1 MSCAGLR
8 DEPDG
13 IAMIAGKRLFL
24 ELLRQEGVDYI
35 FGNPGTTELPLMDAL
50 AVEPHIRYV
59 LGLQEA
65 TVLGMA
71 DGFAQAS
78 GGLAVVSLHAT
89 PGLGNAIGALRNARK
104 AGVPLIVTA
113 GQQDLSYNLTEPNL
127 WADLLPIAQP
137 FVKWAFEPRRLSE
150 LPTVIHRAAK
160 TALAPPTGPVF
171 VSLPADLLNA
181 EADVALGSP
190 TRIGTAIRGDADA
203 IARAAALLARAEHPV
218 IVAGDAVAQ
227 HGAQAELLSLAE
239 AIGAPVYSEG
249 IASRAVFPPAHG
261 LYRGPLVRLAHQI
274 RAVMERH
281 DLLLSIGG
289 DLFTLSLPGE
299 IEPLPPGMTIVH
311 LDTDPWELGKNY
323 PTEVAILG
331 DPRVTLPELTA
342 ALAGRM
348 TSGARAHAE
357 NRAKREAA
365 AGLAQLRK
373 LRESA
378 VAQERAQ
385 PIHPLALMHA
395 IAEALPPDAVVVDE
409 AISSAG
415 GLKGS
420 DPHSYFGN
428 RGGGIGW
435 GLPAA
440 IGVQLALP
448 ERRVVALIGDGS
460 AMYSIQALYSAA
472 RERIPVVF
480 VIVNNASYRILK
492 QRTNAMKSFAAQ
504 KDSYIGMDLI
514 DPAIGFLDLAR
525 GLGLAAHRARTLAE
539 VRDQL
544 AAALASTS
552 ATLIEVEVD
561 RSFKP
566 V

>member
-1 MSCAGLR
+1 
-8 DEPDG
+8 
-13 IAMIAGKRLFL
+13 MITGKRLFL
-24 ELLRQEGVDYI
+24 ELLRQEGVKYI

-50 AVEPHIRYV
+50 AVEPHVRYL

-89 PGLGNAIGALRNARK
+89 PGLGNAIGALHNARK
-104 AGVPLIVTA
+104 AGVPLLVTA

-181 EADVALGSP
+181 EDDVALGAP
-190 TRIGTAIRGDADA
+190 TRVETAIRGDADA
-203 IARAAALLARAEHPV
+203 IARAAALLAKAERPV

-227 HGAQAELLSLAE
+227 RGAQAELVALADT
-239 AIGAPVYSEG
+239 IGAPVYSEG

-261 LYRGPLVRLAHQI
+261 LYRGPLVRLAAQI
-274 RAVMERH
+274 RAVMETH

-299 IEPLPPGMTIVH
+299 IDPLPPGMTIVH

-331 DPRVTLPELTA
+331 DPRATLPELAA
-342 ALAGRM
+342 ALSARM
-348 TSGARAHAE
+348 TPAERSRAESRGQTEARAGHV
-357 NRAKREAA
+357 
-365 AGLAQLRK
+365 QLQK
-373 LRESA
+373 LRQSA
-378 VAQERAQ
+378 DALANAQ
-385 PIHPLALMHA
+385 PIHPLALMQA
-395 IAEALPPDAVVVDE
+395 VADALPTDAVVVDE

-415 GLKGS
+415 GLHRFLKTS
-420 DPHSYFGN
+420 DPQSYFGN

-435 GLPAA
+435 GLPASV
-440 IGVQLALP
+440 GVQLALP
-448 ERRVVALIGDGS
+448 ARRVVALIGDGS

-504 KDSYIGMDLI
+504 KDSYVGMDLI

-525 GLGLAAHRARTLAE
+525 GLGLAAYRARTLAD
-539 VRDQL
+539 VREHL

>member
-1 MSCAGLR
+1 
-8 DEPDG
+8 
-13 IAMIAGKRLFL
+13 MISGKRLFL
-24 ELLRQEGVDYI
+24 ELLQQEGVGYI

-50 AVEPHIRYV
+50 AVEPRIRYV

-71 DGFAQAS
+71 DGFAQAT
-78 GGLAVVSLHAT
+78 GRLAVVSLHAA
-89 PGLGNAIGALRNARK
+89 PGLGNAIGALHNARK

-137 FVKWAFEPRRLSE
+137 FVKWAYEPRTVAE
-150 LPTVIHRAAK
+150 LPRVIHRAAK
-160 TALAPPTGPVF
+160 TALASPAGPVF
-171 VSLPADLLNA
+171 ISLPADLLNA

-203 IARAAALLARAEHPV
+203 IARAADALVKAERPV

-227 HGAQAELLSLAE
+227 RGAQAELLALAQT
-239 AIGAPVYSEG
+239 IGAPVYAEG
-249 IASRAVFPPAHG
+249 IASRAVFPPHHG
-261 LYRGPLVRLAHQI
+261 LYRGPLVRLAAQI
-274 RAVMERH
+274 RAVLEQH

-299 IEPLPPGMTIVH
+299 IEPLPSGMPIVH

-323 PTEVAILG
+323 PTAAAILG
-331 DPRVTLPELTA
+331 DPRATLPDLIA
-342 ALAGRM
+342 AVAGRM
-348 TSGARAHAE
+348 TPAGRVQAE
-357 NRAKREAA
+357 SRAKREAA
-365 AGLAQLRK
+365 AGLAQLEK
-373 LRESA
+373 LRQSA
-378 VAQERAQ
+378 VALEGAQ

-395 IAEALPPDAVVVDE
+395 IAQALPSDAVVVDE

-415 GLKGS
+415 GLHRFLNGS
-420 DPHSYFGN
+420 DPQAYFGN

-460 AMYSIQALYSAA
+460 AMYSIQALYTAA

-480 VIVNNASYRILK
+480 VIVNNSSYRILK
-492 QRTNAMKSFAAQ
+492 QRINAMKSFAAQ
-504 KDSYIGMDLI
+504 TDAYIGMDLT
-514 DPAIGFLDLAR
+514 DPAIGFVDLAR
-525 GLGLAAHRARTLAE
+525 GLGLAAHRATTLAA
-539 VRDQL
+539 VRDLL
-544 AAALASTS
+544 AAALAEKT

-566 V
+566 L